1 MKLNKLKRSNG
12 DFCGM
17 LHNLCPP
24 HEMAPESM
32 EEGPT
37 AQHPTEGSNDDA
49 KKFYKMIDDIDKP
62 LYEGCTKFS
71 IFSAIVVLF
80 QLKTLC
86 GWTNKSF
93 TLLLQVLRDMLPS
106 NANLPKDHYKAKK
119 IV

>member
-49 KKFYKMIDDIDKP
+49 KKF
-62 LYEGCTKFS
+62 T
-71 IFSAIVVLF
+71 
-80 QLKTLC
+80 
-86 GWTNKSF
+86 
-93 TLLLQVLRDMLPS
+93 R
-106 NANLPKDHYKAKK
+106 
-119 IV
+119 